1 MKYRLNMKLQ
11 LITLLTV
18 FGLSAFAQKDFTIN
32 GKIEM
37 GEGTLLVLT
46 QRVDGVDTLTTA
58 PILNGAF
65 VLKGTMDKPEVAL
78 LKLDKFDGG
87 FIMMLEPGKTYTA
100 VLAKTGAGDI
110 KGGTLQEVFNRYR
123 EVVAE
128 GNEKAKVVRDQAA
141 EAAQKKHFKTVSELN
156 KQADDILL
164 TTRKRLN
171 DILAPHS
178 GSVLTA
184 YLQTAGLGQE
194 MNIDRLKSTYDNLT
208 VEAKETEPAKMLAAR
223 IASLQQTSVS
233 AVAPNFTLPTP
244 EGVEFS
250 LYDLKGKI
258 KIIDFWASWCGP
270 CRLENPNMVAL
281 FNDYK
286 DKGLNILSVS
296 LDDRKAPWLKAIEKD
311 IMPWTHVS
319 SLDGWK
325 CKVLKLYNIETVPTI
340 LILDENNQIIGKDL
354 RADALRAFIAE
365 RLD

>member
-1 MKYRLNMKLQ
+1 MKLQ
-11 LITLLTV
+11 LIALLAV
-18 FGLSAFAQKDFTIN
+18 FGLSAFGQKDFTIN
-32 GKIEM
+32 GKIELD
-37 GEGTLLVLT
+37 EGNLLVLS
-46 QRVDGVDTLTTA
+46 QRVDGVDTLASA
-58 PILNGAF
+58 PVHNGTF
-65 VLKGTMDKPEVAL
+65 VLKGTTDKPVVAL
-78 LKLDKFDGG
+78 LKLEKFEGG
-87 FIMMLEPGKTYTA
+87 FIMMLEPGKNYTA
-100 VLAKTGAGDI
+100 VLTKTGAGDI

-128 GNEKAKVVRDQAA
+128 GNEKARVVRDQAD

-156 KQADDILL
+156 KQADDILFA
-164 TTRKRLN
+164 TRGQLKDL
-171 DILAPHS
+171 LAPHAS
-178 GSVLTA
+178 SVLSA

-194 MNIDRLKSTYDNLT
+194 MNIDRLKATYDNLT
-208 VEAKETEPAKMLAAR
+208 VGARETEPAKILAAR
-223 IASLQQTSVS
+223 IASLEQTSVS
-233 AVAPNFTLPTP
+233 ALAPNFTLPTP
-244 EGVEFS
+244 EGVDFS

-325 CKVLKLYNIETVPTI
+325 CKVLQLYNIETVPTI
-340 LILDENNQIIGKDL
+340 LILDENNLIIGKDL
-354 RADALRAFIAE
+354 RAEALRAFIAE
-365 RLD
+365 RLK